1 LNKHIVLILVLLSL
15 GLALA
20 SAQKLPIGS
29 SSVKI
34 DGLIS
39 DKEYALTVPLDKM
52 TVYVTRTADALF
64 LGLIAPT
71 RGWVALGFGSDRMD
85 GARLFI
91 GTVTDG
97 TATVSQQLGSGHGHR
112 EVSDNLPI
120 DYAIVES
127 SGSTTLELALKTA
140 DVIAGGQTELQVLT
154 AFGSTDKIT
163 AYHSGRD
170 HISFQLQ

>member
-1 LNKHIVLILVLLSL
+1 MNKHIVLILALLSL
-15 GLALA
+15 GLASA
-20 SAQKLPIGS
+20 CAQKLPIGS

-52 TVYVTRTADALF
+52 TVYVTRTAEALF
-64 LGLIAPT
+64 LGLTAQT
-71 RGWVALGFGSDRMD
+71 RGWVALGFGSERMD

-97 TATVSQQLGSGHGHR
+97 TASVSQQLGSGHGHR
-112 EVSDNLPI
+112 ETSDNLPI

-127 SGSTTLELALKTA
+127 SGRTTLELALRTS
-140 DVIAGGQTELQVLT
+140 DVIAGGQTELQVLI

-163 AYHSGRD
+163 AHHSARD